1 MGPKRGFPSED
12 RTARRCFGLFD
23 LLRVHSQKP
32 TMSVGSSLSSL
43 VGGGGSASK
52 IFSSEQTAAK
62 ETGRIGP
69 CIAFLAWVCYGGTF
83 GIIMGGP

>member
-12 RTARRCFGLFD
+12 RTSRRCFGLFD
-23 LLRVHSQKP
+23 LLRVHSQKL

-52 IFSSEQTAAK
+52 NFSRASRRPPRKLEVL
-62 ETGRIGP
+62 G
-69 CIAFLAWVCYGGTF
+69 FV
-83 GIIMGGP
+83 